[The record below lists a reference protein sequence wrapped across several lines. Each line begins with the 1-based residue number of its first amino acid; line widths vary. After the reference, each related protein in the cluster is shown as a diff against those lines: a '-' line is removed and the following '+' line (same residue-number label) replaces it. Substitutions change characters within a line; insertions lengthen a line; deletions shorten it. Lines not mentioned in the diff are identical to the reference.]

1 MEEDFTPMIPP
12 PEIAVKLDELHG
24 WSNNREGQYGNW
36 GSQLGLLYDDIA
48 DGKFGEAA
56 KTGKWYLAC
65 KAAKDANP
73 KPDVD
78 ALKSEID
85 ALIAAQESS

>member
-1 MEEDFTPMIPP
+1 MSEFPIPS
-12 PEIAVKLDELHG
+12 PELASKFNELNS
-24 WSNNREGQYGNW
+24 WSNKRESQFGGW
-36 GSQLGLLYDDIA
+36 GKQLNLLYDDIA

-73 KPDVD
+73 KPNIEE
-78 ALKSEID
+78 LKKEID
-85 ALIAAQESS
+85 ALIAAEESS